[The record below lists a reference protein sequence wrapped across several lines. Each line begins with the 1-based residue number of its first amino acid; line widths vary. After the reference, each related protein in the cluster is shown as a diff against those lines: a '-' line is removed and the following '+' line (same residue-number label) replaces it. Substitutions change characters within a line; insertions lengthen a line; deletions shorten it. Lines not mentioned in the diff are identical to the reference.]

1 MNELLPD
8 FQKLCVSFQLLLGFC
23 RINKNTF
30 MRMYTFSGYFFIP
43 LSLQPALQNPLCPHC
58 HCETS
63 KGGFMLLEGGFS
75 YSNHRITGDD
85 TEWQCV
91 LQSKTAHLGE

>member
-1 MNELLPD
+1 MSVSSNFSEDDDNLSNIFSAGHSSTPTVSLSNQSLDDEEYDGLDNYITNPTFTEL
-8 FQKLCVSFQLLLGFC
+8 
-23 RINKNTF
+23 
-30 MRMYTFSGYFFIP
+30 
-43 LSLQPALQNPLCPHC
+43 AL
-58 HCETS
+58 CETS